1 MAPYVAVF
9 FSSHAFIVESLSKYK
24 QGIFLH
30 ITTVTKYK
38 MENYRGYMYIIII
51 FIYIHIYIFLNIF
64 DFNQA
69 PFNPPGGNK

>member
-1 MAPYVAVF
+1 MLLFF

-38 MENYRGYMYIIII
+38 MENYRGYMYIIIR
-51 FIYIHIYIFLNIF
+51 FIYIHVYIYIYLNIF